1 MLKRILGVS
10 ELENTNKINIAGIIS
25 QKSEVIGEWEFVTIN
40 NISNSIYVDE
50 NLKGTFVINI
60 FVNGELNLNEVISI
74 KLVDTA
80 NKKHLDIAD
89 YPLFAKSDYMHI
101 NQKFVINAEITFQN
115 IGEHHIIVKTKNNII
130 PESIIESFSVKYYEK

>member
-1 MLKRILGVS
+1 MLKRILGVN
-10 ELENTNKINIAGIIS
+10 ELENINKINIAGIIS
-25 QKSEVIGEWEFVTIN
+25 KKSEVIGEWEFVTIK

-50 NLKGTFVINI
+50 NLKGNFVINI

-89 YPLFAKSDYMHI
+89 YTLFAKSDYMHI

-130 PESIIESFSVKYYEK
+130 PESIIESFSVKY

>member
-1 MLKRILGVS
+1 MLKRILGVN
-10 ELENTNKINIAGIIS
+10 ELENINKINIAGIIS
-25 QKSEVIGEWEFVTIN
+25 KKSEVIGEWEFVTIK

-50 NLKGTFVINI
+50 NLKGNFVINI

-89 YPLFAKSDYMHI
+89 YTLFAKSDYMHI
-101 NQKFVINAEITFQN
+101 NQKFVINAEITFQT

-130 PESIIESFSVKYYEK
+130 PESIIESFSVKY

>member
-1 MLKRILGVS
+1 MLKRILGVN
-10 ELENTNKINIAGIIS
+10 ELENINKINIAGIIS
-25 QKSEVIGEWEFVTIN
+25 KKSEVIGEWEFVTIK

-50 NLKGTFVINI
+50 NLKGNFVINI
-60 FVNGELNLNEVISI
+60 FVNGELNLKEVISI

-89 YPLFAKSDYMHI
+89 YTLFAKSDYMHI

-130 PESIIESFSVKYYEK
+130 PESIIESFSVKY